1 MLLFKVETTEFGL
14 KVLKV
19 SYFDSSLKESIE
31 VDCLELFKNNLDNN
45 LFAVINE
52 YVHTL
57 PLYTQKEIFETFSK
71 IYINNYSSNYN
82 DINIVNKIENKI
94 VKVTELLNYEN
105 FKMFIKSKE
114 KFIQIPDNIEK
125 EFVYDQNLNVI
136 REKTYVYDEY
146 IGLIT
151 LILFIR
157 ALCPLYTDY
166 FNYIRQVTPYFY
178 FKLLSLF
185 SKSEL
190 YESPEMY
197 KLKEYIEFNQETL
210 NDSSK
215 NDFTIINT
223 SLSSDDIIDNLV
235 AEVIFNKL
243 IMIDFFTKKCNII
256 SFIFQTIKYK
266 GNFNTESLSIRAKA
280 SINDTTKEDISYFE
294 DYRKNTEVALGTIIE
309 IQNALSNINYILNN
323 FKNAKFNNEL
333 YQQEINNFNLYNN
346 LKINKIQ
353 IYLLGTLIGKSINP
367 RSLFY
372 LEYKTIIDLFI
383 FAKVLLHSNN
393 LDIISALFS
402 AEKTIEYN
410 MLSIS
415 IKNSLNKN
423 SFNNLLPYFKH
434 SVNEQNN
441 ILENTITEFEHNIT
455 QNLWKVI
462 NPLDSYRSFL
472 TEDNYIVFPGNF
484 NQYLIKFVEF
494 IYST

>member
-1 MLLFKVETTEFGL
+1 
-14 KVLKV
+14 
-19 SYFDSSLKESIE
+19 
-31 VDCLELFKNNLDNN
+31 
-45 LFAVINE
+45 
-52 YVHTL
+52 
-57 PLYTQKEIFETFSK
+57 
-71 IYINNYSSNYN
+71 
-82 DINIVNKIENKI
+82 
-94 VKVTELLNYEN
+94 
-105 FKMFIKSKE
+105 
-114 KFIQIPDNIEK
+114 
-125 EFVYDQNLNVI
+125 
-136 REKTYVYDEY
+136 
-146 IGLIT
+146 
-151 LILFIR
+151 
-157 ALCPLYTDY
+157 
-166 FNYIRQVTPYFY
+166 
-178 FKLLSLF
+178 
-185 SKSEL
+185 
-190 YESPEMY
+190 
-197 KLKEYIEFNQETL
+197 
-210 NDSSK
+210 
-215 NDFTIINT
+215 
-223 SLSSDDIIDNLV
+223 
-235 AEVIFNKL
+235 
-243 IMIDFFTKKCNII
+243 MIDFFTKKCNII

-494 IYST
+494 IYSA